1 MAEGGAGRARIVD
14 YRYGRLLIRYRW
26 AAIALTLI
34 AVAASAAGLPRLAM
48 NPDSRV
54 FFGKNNPQLKA
65 LDQFENTYTK
75 TDNVMYVLA
84 PRQGTVFTREVLDAV
99 AWLTEESWQT
109 PYSRRVDSIT
119 NHQHSYARGDEL
131 VVEDAWPGGDAATDA
146 DLAAARAAVMDS
158 PQLVDRLVSSDETV
172 TAVNVIVVTPGS
184 KLQEVPEIAA
194 FARARAAE
202 FAARYPDI
210 DLHLVGGVMIDM
222 AFNEVPQGDIATLFP
237 IMIVAIFVIIGVT
250 VRSVTWSLLML
261 ATVIAT
267 VLITLGVAGWAGVVL
282 NAGTMGA
289 PIIMLTLAVAHGV
302 HISVSAQQQLR
313 KGVAK
318 HDALVESLRINMSP
332 VFITSATTV
341 VGFLSM
347 NFSDA
352 PPFRLLGNLVATG
365 VMVAF
370 VLSVF
375 SLPAA
380 MAVLPSPRLGRGAIG
395 ADAMVRFAE
404 FVIARRTLLLWS
416 TTVAVAVFCLGIARI
431 SLDDDF
437 IKYFDERYPI
447 RTDSDFMQQ
456 RLTGFNS
463 LEYSVPAAREGG
475 IAEPGYLTMLDRL
488 AAWFGEQP
496 KVAHVDTI
504 AETFKR
510 LNKNMH
516 GDDPGFYRIPES
528 SELAAQYLLLYEL
541 SLPFG
546 LDLNDRINVSRS
558 ASRVTVLLRDI
569 TSREMR
575 ELDRQAEEWLAA
587 NARAEV
593 PGTGLSLMFAHISE
607 RNINS
612 MLGGSIL
619 ALVLIS
625 GVLIF
630 ALRSLRIGL
639 ISLVP
644 NLFPAAMAFGLW
656 GYVSGQVG
664 LAIAVVVAMTLGI
677 VVDDTVHF
685 LSKYLRARREHGME
699 PVEAVRYAFG
709 TVGTALWITSLCLV
723 CGFLVLAFSGFKVN
737 SEMGLLSAVTIAL
750 ALAADYMFLPP
761 LVMRLDSTK

>member
-1 MAEGGAGRARIVD
+1 MAEGGAGRARIAD

-131 VVEDAWPGGDAATDA
+131 VVEDAWPGGEAATDA

-332 VFITSATTV
+332 VFITSATTAI
-341 VGFLSM
+341 GFLSM

-380 MAVLPSPRLGRGAIG
+380 M
-395 ADAMVRFAE
+395 
-404 FVIARRTLLLWS
+404 
-416 TTVAVAVFCLGIARI
+416 
-431 SLDDDF
+431 
-437 IKYFDERYPI
+437 
-447 RTDSDFMQQ
+447 
-456 RLTGFNS
+456 
-463 LEYSVPAAREGG
+463 
-475 IAEPGYLTMLDRL
+475 
-488 AAWFGEQP
+488 
-496 KVAHVDTI
+496 
-504 AETFKR
+504 
-510 LNKNMH
+510 
-516 GDDPGFYRIPES
+516 
-528 SELAAQYLLLYEL
+528 
-541 SLPFG
+541 
-546 LDLNDRINVSRS
+546 
-558 ASRVTVLLRDI
+558 
-569 TSREMR
+569 
-575 ELDRQAEEWLAA
+575 
-587 NARAEV
+587 
-593 PGTGLSLMFAHISE
+593 
-607 RNINS
+607 
-612 MLGGSIL
+612 
-619 ALVLIS
+619 
-625 GVLIF
+625 
-630 ALRSLRIGL
+630 
-639 ISLVP
+639 
-644 NLFPAAMAFGLW
+644 
-656 GYVSGQVG
+656 
-664 LAIAVVVAMTLGI
+664 
-677 VVDDTVHF
+677 
-685 LSKYLRARREHGME
+685 
-699 PVEAVRYAFG
+699 
-709 TVGTALWITSLCLV
+709 
-723 CGFLVLAFSGFKVN
+723 
-737 SEMGLLSAVTIAL
+737 
-750 ALAADYMFLPP
+750 
-761 LVMRLDSTK
+761 